1 MTPKRL
7 KDRVA
12 IVTGGAQGIGRAYC
26 LNMALEGAKIVVAD
40 VNLEAVKKTATEI
53 QKKAGKPW
61 PSRQTCQMSPALRL
75 WQGKRWSALAGLT
88 S

>member
-7 KDRVA
+7 KDKVA

-40 VNLEAVKKTATEI
+40 VNLEAAKKTATEI
-53 QKKAGKPW
+53 QKKAGKSLPL
-61 PSRQTCQMSPALRL
+61 RQTCQTSPAPRL
-75 WQGKRWSALAGLT
+75 WQGKRWSALAG
-88 S
+88 